1 MKEETGKV
9 RLIMEE
15 NNPKWEKG
23 DLYPYFKFYIFY
35 PVRYFIYSP
44 VGRLSYKAVSLYYK
58 CVAFAY
64 FFPLSNRVN
73 FSFVVYHPPHILQ
86 FPLFGRQVSKLHKLQ
101 YKLFHTNGK
110 YLYLLGKNKF
120 IRRMPLYFSSRNRE
134 AYAEA

>member
-1 MKEETGKV
+1 MKKETREV
-9 RLIMEE
+9 RLIVGE

-23 DLYPYFKFYIFY
+23 NLYPYFKFYIFY

-73 FSFVVYHPPHILQ
+73 FSFVVYPPLITI
-86 FPLFGRQVSKLHKLQ
+86 PLLETKISKLHKSENR
-101 YKLFHTNGK
+101 LFHTNGK

-120 IRRMPLYFSSRNRE
+120 ICSLSLYRFFL
-134 AYAEA
+134 A